1 MDRILCFMLIF
12 FGGGLGCLCRFL
24 LDGNEH
30 SPFSVSNFCACIL
43 IGISYSL
50 LCSRIWFNN
59 KFIISFV
66 NVGFLGG
73 LSTFAPLAIYA
84 LQSHD
89 GMLMKLFSMLGYLL
103 AFWLVAGISAII
115 AKIALDTMIARRHS
129 NEVDAVDPPEEV
141 LLMRLPSP
149 GKTGRLLMFY
159 EGYQQQL
166 AEVVQEVEQLKELFA
181 SLKRP
186 LNRPS
191 KQKDKLEEQRQQV
204 IKHIVECFSTLLTC
218 SLELRICVFAIDPTD
233 NHEAKT
239 PYPGL
244 ELFFAALKK
253 QGFLGFETYTV
264 RQSIELYEQ
273 WAQDFDCE
281 ILLQKRRSILLGL
294 VSQAYMQKQKDP
306 TVRITNTV
314 SYFFFL
320 KSCVQDGMKLFAEV
334 HQMMNKRNL
343 SKKQLEAFVNKN
355 PFVIFWAQRMVR
367 ADVL

>member
-12 FGGGLGCLCRFL
+12 FGGGLGCVCRLL
-24 LDGNEH
+24 LDGNDH
-30 SPFSVSNFCACIL
+30 SPFSVSNICACIL
-43 IGISYSL
+43 MGISYAL

-103 AFWLVAGISAII
+103 VFWLVAGLSAII
-115 AKIALDTMIARRHS
+115 AKLTLDVMIVRR
-129 NEVDAVDPPEEV
+129 NPKEADDVDPPEEV
-141 LLMRLPSP
+141 LLMRIPSP
-149 GKTGRLLMFY
+149 GRTGRLLMFY

-166 AEVVQEVEQLKELFA
+166 AEVVQEAEQLKDLFA

-186 LNRPS
+186 LHRPS

-204 IKHIVECFSTLLTC
+204 IKHILECFSTLLTC

-233 NHEAKT
+233 HNEAKT

-253 QGFLGFETYTV
+253 QGFLGFEQYTV

-273 WAQDFDCE
+273 WAHDFDCE
-281 ILLQKRRSILLGL
+281 ILLQRCRHLVLGL
-294 VSQAYMQKQKDP
+294 VCQAYMKKHKAP
-306 TVRITNTV
+306 TMRITNTV

-320 KSCVQDGMKLFAEV
+320 KSCAQYGMSLFAEV
-334 HQMMNKRNL
+334 NLILNKRKL
-343 SKKQLEAFVNKN
+343 PKKQLEDFLNQN
-355 PFVIFWAQRMVR
+355 PILVMWVQRMFR
-367 ADVL
+367 EDVL